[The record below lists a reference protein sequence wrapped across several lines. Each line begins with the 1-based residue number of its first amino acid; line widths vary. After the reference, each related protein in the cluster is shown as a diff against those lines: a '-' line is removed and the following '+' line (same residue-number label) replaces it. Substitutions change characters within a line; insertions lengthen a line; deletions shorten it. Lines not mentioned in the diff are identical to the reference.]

1 MSPLSFEFVSAT
13 FAPSAI
19 VSVPAVRLP
28 PSMSHAPEALSAAS
42 TVSASPLPITRPPI
56 VSVSPPEIL
65 ALAALTTT
73 LSSVTSAPVSET
85 FPPFSANL
93 PSPVRLPSSFAETFS
108 LTETVWPAPIVA
120 PSLPTFSVPEFIV
133 TSVFSV
139 ALFSVMLLLFAP
151 TVVMMASKPSI
162 VVFVALNSE
171 LPVRLTDLPPLKAT
185 FSSVRFALSKLTPEA
200 TETSKA
206 WSSVLVAETSVPCK
220 FIMPR
225 TSTFE

>member
-1 MSPLSFEFVSAT
+1 MSPVSFEFVSAT
-13 FAPSAI
+13 FAPPSI

-28 PSMSHAPEALSAAS
+28 PSMFQSPEARSAAS
-42 TVSASPLPITRPPI
+42 TVSASPVPISRPPI

-73 LSSVTSAPVSET
+73 LSSVTSSPVSET

-93 PSPVRLPSSFAETFS
+93 PSPVRLPASFAETFS
-108 LTETVWPAPIVA
+108 LTETVWPSPIVA

-139 ALFSVMLLLFAP
+139 ASFSVMLLSFAP

-171 LPVRLTDLPPLKAT
+171 LPVRLTDFPPLKAT

-206 WSSVLVAETSVPCK
+206 WSSVLVAETSIPCK

>member
-1 MSPLSFEFVSAT
+1 M
-13 FAPSAI
+13 
-19 VSVPAVRLP
+19 
-28 PSMSHAPEALSAAS
+28 
-42 TVSASPLPITRPPI
+42 
-56 VSVSPPEIL
+56 
-65 ALAALTTT
+65 AALTTT

-93 PSPVRLPSSFAETFS
+93 PSPVRLPSRLAETFS
-108 LTETVWPAPIVA
+108 LTETVLPAPIVA

-200 TETSKA
+200 TETANSL
-206 WSSVLVAETSVPCK
+206 SSEPVAVTSVPCK